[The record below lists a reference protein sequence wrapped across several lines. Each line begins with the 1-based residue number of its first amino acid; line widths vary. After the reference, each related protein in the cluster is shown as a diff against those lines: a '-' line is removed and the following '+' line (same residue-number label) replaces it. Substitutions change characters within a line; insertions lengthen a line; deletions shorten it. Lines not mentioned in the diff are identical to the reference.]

1 MIRRPPRSTLFPYTT
16 LFRSERHDQH
26 PDLLVGEHL
35 VEPRLLHVEDLAL
48 EGQNGLEATIATLLG
63 GAAGRIALYD
73 EQLAVGRILL
83 GAIGEL
89 AGQRAAVQGA
99 LAADQLLGLAGRL
112 ARPRGVDGLA
122 DDPAGGRR
130 VLLGVC
136 SGGLVG

>member
-1 MIRRPPRSTLFPYTT
+1 
-16 LFRSERHDQH
+16 
-26 PDLLVGEHL
+26 
-35 VEPRLLHVEDLAL
+35 
-48 EGQNGLEATIATLLG
+48 EATVATLLG

-83 GAIGEL
+83 GAVGEL

-122 DDPAGGRR
+122 DDPAGDLR
-130 VLLGVC
+130 VLLEV
-136 SGGLVG
+136 SAALKPTRWVPPSRVLMLLAKEKMFSA